1 MSPFHSWYFKFVL
14 SGFVDQ
20 SCLRYITLI
29 NYFKERICCFVD
41 SHFCIFVFR
50 LLMLQAMIPGTQT
63 TVKFSTGG
71 WLGSVLGINS
81 CRRRE
86 RIKRQRSWV
95 LWFFTKKASVNPTES
110 SGWHFRV
117 LLRWCDW
124 TRTLYPGIQ
133 NCVSGKGEEL
143 QVSSAPRAHRIII
156 SLVNGCWSTDP
167 LWNFKCPLSDSTRI
181 HFHICVG
188 NSSFSLTLV
197 CLFLFPVGNSW
208 EKEPQLPT
216 VQHILKL
223 QLILSISL
231 LIMDWMF
238 VSP

>member
-1 MSPFHSWYFKFVL
+1 MSPFHSWYLKFVL

-20 SCLRYITLI
+20 SCLRYIPLI
-29 NYFKERICCFVD
+29 NYFKERICCFVERI
-41 SHFCIFVFR
+41 CCNIR
-50 LLMLQAMIPGTQT
+50 LLMLQVMIPGMQT

-86 RIKRQRSWV
+86 RIKRQRSRV

-110 SGWHFRV
+110 SRWHFRV
-117 LLRWCDW
+117 LRWCDW
-124 TRTLYPGIQ
+124 ARTLYPGIH

-156 SLVNGCWSTDP
+156 SLVNGCWSTSP
-167 LWNFKCPLSDSTRI
+167 LWNLKRPLLNSTRI

-188 NSSFSLTLV
+188 SSSFSLILV
-197 CLFLFPVGNSW
+197 CLFLFSVGNSW

-223 QLILSISL
+223 QLILSITL